1 MYVFGVGQCAIVDWG
16 LKSAVRLFAGDMV
29 ISNGF
34 SDKDLSTPADDADDS
49 AEGQWQEVGPK
60 NRVTH
65 ITREVCN
72 SLIRATSLSFFS
84 PMFLISESYYLC
96 WLSFSVCLLI
106 GRPVCLPYSAL
117 ISVSDQR
124 SVWFAA
130 SLHLQSVVL
139 WLC

>member
-1 MYVFGVGQCAIVDWG
+1 M
-16 LKSAVRLFAGDMV
+16 

-34 SDKDLSTPADDADDS
+34 SDKDLSTPGDDVDDS
-49 AEGQWQEVGPK
+49 EEGQWQEVGPK

-65 ITREVCN
+65 VTREVST
-72 SLIRATSLSFFS
+72 SLIRTTSLFYFLF
-84 PMFLISESYYLC
+84 MFLISVGC
-96 WLSFSVCLLI
+96 HSVCLLI
-106 GRPVCLPYSAL
+106 GRPVYLPYSAL
-117 ISVSDQR
+117 ISVTDQR